1 MLISH
6 WIHSLNLYI
15 YFFIFFYN
23 QMMIHDCYVRWNWEI
38 SRRDFQ
44 NHQFIAMFN
53 ANREFLDLDFAYSSA
68 PSTRSLI
75 FFRIIAII
83 VISFPP
89 FINVFCMKKM
99 KKKKK
104 RVVGEKLC
112 VVWKVSINL
121 YMTFAIIWKMWYIY
135 RTDIGWYIMNL
146 DHAIIFCS
154 RETWQFEIYLYMN
167 LVTKTTF

>member
-15 YFFIFFYN
+15 FLSFFYD
-23 QMMIHDCYVRWNWEI
+23 QMMIHDCYLRWNWEI

-104 RVVGEKLC
+104 WYVRNYF

-121 YMTFAIIWKMWYIY
+121 HVAIIWKMWYIY
-135 RTDIGWYIMNL
+135 HVDIGWYIMNL
-146 DHAIIFCS
+146 DHAIIFCGK
-154 RETWQFEIYLYMN
+154 ETFEIDLYKN